1 MLKNNLINSKELNFY
16 NKNGYLIIKLFNNSE
31 INYFESLIKKKA
43 NRYIKK
49 KNWKLKDYHKYS
61 NEKIHQKV
69 IKNTSRCIR
78 VNNKI
83 IDKIK
88 NFEIINTVL
97 YSRWKHS
104 KFYIP
109 NLGYL
114 IGKEKKTS
122 IKKIKK
128 NELLFRIVVPKKI
141 NYSTSAPPHIDLNAG
156 KISNRISKNF
166 IPMSFSLWVP
176 VVGFSKKYTLRFSPG
191 SHLKNHPVNK
201 IKKQTKYISPVFD
214 KKYINKFKFKRLNLK
229 KGEVIFFD
237 LNLLHGGADNIGTDT
252 RTSLEI
258 RLYDHHKIKFNK
270 DLK

>member
-1 MLKNNLINSKELNFY
+1 MSENNLISKELNFY

-31 INYFESLIKKKA
+31 INYFERLIKIKA
-43 NRYIKK
+43 NKYINKK
-49 KNWKLKDYHKYS
+49 YWKLKDYHKYS

-78 VNNKI
+78 VNKKI
-83 IDKIK
+83 IEKIK
-88 NFEIINTVL
+88 NFKIIKTVL

-122 IKKIKK
+122 IKKIKQ

-141 NYSTSAPPHIDLNAG
+141 HYSNSAPPHIDLNAG
-156 KISNRISKNF
+156 KISNRINKNF
-166 IPMSFSLWVP
+166 VPMSFSLWVP

-191 SHLKNHPVNK
+191 SHLKKHPVNK
-201 IKKQTKYISPVFD
+201 IKKQSKYISPVFD

-237 LNLLHGGADNIGTDT
+237 LNLLHGGADNIGTGS
-252 RTSLEI
+252 RASLEI
-258 RLYDHHKIKFNK
+258 RLYNHNKIKFSST
-270 DLK
+270 